1 MRLIQIDLSVY
12 STDVFILFFEFV
24 LHPPMYPVEMKWRR
38 FTPILR
44 FRKLAILTLFS
55 LWLASLILVCI
66 NSYQSQIYQ
75 NQRTPITTP
84 QYHQS
89 HRTNKSDLKLED
101 VYISVKTSS
110 KHYKT
115 RLQLIFDTW
124 YKLAPDHIHFT
135 TDEMSENTAISIPSI
150 FEKSFKK
157 KIKKKKKRA
166 DDIAFTIKF
175 KHHTMTFKH
184 MHVTDCK
191 DSHSPSDLLCKLE
204 AEFRGFWATT
214 KKQEKKWFCH
224 FDDDNYVN
232 VLSLVK
238 KLDTFDAD
246 QDWYLGKTRP
256 RGQYQ
261 LTDSNNQ
268 TVNFWFGTGGAGF
281 CLSLPLVTKMM
292 PYIQNGRFIYLGE
305 ELHLNDDVLVGY
317 IVEYLLQTPL
327 TFVDQFHS
335 HLEPQKDVPI
345 NDQTLSYSYC
355 FRTYNHHCLG
365 KENILDIPSIFG
377 DDDPSRFKSL
387 HARLFPILS

>member
-1 MRLIQIDLSVY
+1 MY
-12 STDVFILFFEFV
+12 STDVFILFLQFV
-24 LHPPMYPVEMKWRR
+24 LHLPLYPAVEMNWHR
-38 FTPILR
+38 FRFIFLR

-55 LWLASLILVCI
+55 LWLASFILVCI

-84 QYHQS
+84 KYHQS
-89 HRTNKSDLKLED
+89 HRTNKSDLKIED

-110 KHYKT
+110 KNYKT
-115 RLQLIFDTW
+115 RLQLIYDTW

-135 TDEMSENTAISIPSI
+135 TDAIS
-150 FEKSFKK
+150 SFKK
-157 KIKKKKKRA
+157 KKKIA
-166 DDIAFTIKF
+166 YDIAFTYKF
-175 KHHTMTFKH
+175 KYHTVTFKH
-184 MHVTDCK
+184 MHLTDCK

-246 QDWYLGKTRP
+246 QDWYLGKIRP

-355 FRTYNHHCLG
+355 FRTFNHHCLG
-365 KENILDIPSIFG
+365 KDNILDIPSIFG